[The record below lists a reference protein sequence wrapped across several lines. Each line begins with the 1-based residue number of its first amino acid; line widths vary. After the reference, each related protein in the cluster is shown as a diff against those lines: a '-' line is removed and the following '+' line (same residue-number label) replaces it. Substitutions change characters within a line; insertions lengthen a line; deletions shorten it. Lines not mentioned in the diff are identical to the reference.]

1 MNGRITEDAD
11 MDHRVSRRRL
21 VQTGAAS
28 AAALGLFHGKA
39 RTGWSKNVFVQGE
52 PITLTYWHG
61 WTEQWAEMVQFVVDQ
76 FHTKQSR
83 IRIEP
88 EIVAWEEFETKLT
101 AAVAAGDPPD
111 IATLFGSTAI
121 PTFANEEAILALNDI
136 EGYDDAAVQAWMDP
150 SVYRLG
156 QFGDKVYGLS
166 YWAGAFAIMWNKAN
180 FTEAG
185 LDPEVGPAT
194 VADLDALADQLTV
207 RDADGNISRLGFS
220 SNDLWLWG
228 TVFGGSFFD
237 DANQKVTAN
246 DPAIIQALT
255 WMRTYPEKY
264 DPQKVAEFQEGLS
277 SERAQNLDPFISGQ
291 YAMQVQG
298 PWKLGDIRKF
308 GDPNFQYGVVPMPKA
323 TPESPSAN
331 WTWGDIQIIPE
342 GTSDASAAA
351 EFVLHTAGVNDPEGY
366 AERCTWGGRPINVP
380 VSRSVLEVPSFQ
392 QVVADY
398 PGFSTFIDALLTS
411 ERVGSPP
418 VMPAAAFYNN
428 RMTSTVEEVLLLQSE
443 PQSALDSLTEE
454 VQRELDRAA
463 R

>member
-1 MNGRITEDAD
+1 

-21 VQTGAAS
+21 AQSGAAS

-39 RTGWSKNVFVQGE
+39 RTGWGKNVFVQGE

-76 FHTKQSR
+76 FHAKQDR
-83 IRIEP
+83 IRVEP

-194 VADLDALADQLTV
+194 VAELDALADQLTV

-228 TVFGGSFFD
+228 TVFGGSFYD

-246 DPAIIQALT
+246 DPAIVQALV

-264 DPQKVAEFQEGLS
+264 DP
-277 SERAQNLDPFISGQ
+277 
-291 YAMQVQG
+291 
-298 PWKLGDIRKF
+298 
-308 GDPNFQYGVVPMPKA
+308 
-323 TPESPSAN
+323 
-331 WTWGDIQIIPE
+331 
-342 GTSDASAAA
+342 
-351 EFVLHTAGVNDPEGY
+351 
-366 AERCTWGGRPINVP
+366 
-380 VSRSVLEVPSFQ
+380 
-392 QVVADY
+392 
-398 PGFSTFIDALLTS
+398 
-411 ERVGSPP
+411 
-418 VMPAAAFYNN
+418 
-428 RMTSTVEEVLLLQSE
+428 
-443 PQSALDSLTEE
+443 
-454 VQRELDRAA
+454 
-463 R
+463 